1 MCGIIA
7 FLSKNREAAQYLFN
21 GLTILQNRGYDSTG
35 ICTINKNQEFINTKY
50 ASNGTNALETLK
62 KNIYHHKNNTIGIA
76 HTRWATHG
84 SKTDY
89 NAHPHIDCNNRISLV
104 HNGIIENYKE
114 LKNFLIKNGM
124 TFRSDTDSEVVAN
137 LISYYLNKYDILS
150 SINKAIN
157 KLQGTWG
164 IAIIDNKNPHN
175 MYLCKKGSPLLV
187 AYDDDFTIVA
197 SESSAF
203 SQYTNRYIILRDNE
217 IVKLGTEKDEQLI
230 DYEFKTVEEVEEIK
244 LTPDPYPHWMLKEI
258 FEQPNTALRAI
269 SMGGRIYD
277 NYNVKLGGL
286 MTHKDELIGIKN
298 LLIVA
303 SGTSLHAGMMGMK
316 FFKYLK
322 CFNTVSIIDAS
333 EFVASDIP
341 EDNPG
346 MIVLSQSGETRDVHD
361 AMEIAKIN
369 NVIIIGV
376 VNIVG
381 SLISRESDCGVY
393 LNAGREVAVAST
405 KSFTSQVI
413 VLALMSAWFS
423 QQKAKE
429 VKHKCEVI
437 IKNIRNISLNFTDI
451 VRNINKL
458 ISDDLVDKLKDKK
471 SLFVLG
477 RGFSYPIACEAALKI
492 KEIAYIHAE
501 GYPGGALKHG
511 PFALLEKD
519 MPVILYIF
527 DDEYAD
533 KMQSAVEEVKARG
546 AYTIVI
552 TNNKKYDRTHYDY
565 CIQIPECGILTPLL
579 GIMPI
584 QYLSYKIA
592 LVNNYNPDFPKN
604 LAKTV
609 TTW

>member
-21 GLTILQNRGYDSTG
+21 GLTILQNRGYDSAG

-50 ASNGTNALETLK
+50 ASNGTNALETLR
-62 KNIYHHKNNTIGIA
+62 KNIDHHKNNTIGIA

-269 SMGGRIYD
+269 SMGGRIYN

-286 MTHKDELIGIKN
+286 MTHKDELIRIKN

-303 SGTSLHAGMMGMK
+303 SGTSLHAGMMGMR

-333 EFVASDIP
+333 EFVANDIP

-458 ISDDLVDKLKDKK
+458 IGDDLVDKLKDKK

-565 CIQIPECGILTPLL
+565 CIQIPECGILTSLL

>member
-21 GLTILQNRGYDSTG
+21 GLTILQNRGYDSAG

-50 ASNGTNALETLK
+50 ASNGTNALETLR
-62 KNIYHHKNNTIGIA
+62 KNIDHHKNNTIGIA

-269 SMGGRIYD
+269 SMGGRIYN

-286 MTHKDELIGIKN
+286 MTHKDELIRIKN

-303 SGTSLHAGMMGMK
+303 SGTSLHAGMMGMR

-333 EFVASDIP
+333 EFVANDIP